1 MNQAGSDS
9 QPRLR
14 LLGEIALF
22 REGAYLALPP
32 SKKTRALLAYLAA
45 TARPHRRERL
55 CSLFWDVPD
64 DPRGALRWSL
74 SRLRPLL
81 DSETATR
88 IIAGR
93 DSVALAVDSL
103 AIDLHQFAAVLVRP
117 QASPAE
123 LAAAA
128 DLVEGDFAEG
138 LELGAC
144 ADFQLWLTTQR
155 EAVRRQHLDLLQ
167 RVVAALPP
175 EAALPYAQ
183 RRLAL
188 DPDAEAHHAD
198 LLRLLLAT
206 GRRREAEKQFDLS
219 VARLREVGAD
229 PVDALK
235 LFWRQ
240 ALASGP
246 AAPLMPAAEA
256 TPADRAMP
264 TQVAPV
270 PPADWTEERKQVS
283 VLHVNLRDA
292 PLTDDPEVV
301 AARMAPL
308 MDCMTSAVERYGGH
322 VMQRRQEGLTALFG
336 APLACQNHTMRA
348 CLAALAM
355 REGGGDA
362 ALAIAIHAGEILVRS
377 NGVTVEAFGP
387 PLRIAQEIERLTPP
401 HAICLSRQAY
411 QLVDGML
418 QAEADGALALPG
430 LAVPLELLILSGEAA
445 VSGAWYARTIRGL
458 SAFVGRQPELSALL
472 RIVAR
477 AAAGSGQVAVI
488 VGEPGLGKSRLLH
501 ELVQQSEVAQGG
513 WRRIE
518 GAATPYDQDTPY
530 FLVGR
535 LLRHWL
541 QVDRRLPAGD
551 LRRRLDAAI
560 AALDPALAWAAPA
573 LGIPLDLPVDAAWHA
588 LDAGQRRRQVIDAVD
603 AVLAALA
610 AQQPLLLVIEDLH
623 WADAESAAII
633 ENAVN
638 RMARRRIAILV
649 TTRPEGA
656 PGWIAKS
663 MCHPLRL
670 GALDSAAAEEMADA
684 LLGDDISLADLK
696 RRLVERTAGTPLFL
710 EESVNALVES
720 GTLLG
725 QRGAYRLT
733 GAQAELRLP
742 ATVQAVLGERIDRL
756 PRPLKLLL
764 QVAAVIG
771 DDVPLNVLRPLM
783 ELPPPVLDA
792 QLDALQDAEFLFETQ
807 PAPNRRFS
815 FKHALTRDVAYAS
828 LLVTQRRRLHQ
839 RVLKIM
845 LRHLRPRGDELVERL
860 AHHAVNGERWALAVK
875 FLRQA
880 GDKGFRRSAYR
891 EAVRFYEAA
900 LKALDNL
907 VWSAAAQ
914 KFSATLRLRLRP
926 PLGAIAAFDRAFA
939 HLDAAERIVAA
950 RHDLPRMISI
960 AIHKSYIL
968 SSQGRIEAAIVAA
981 ERARSLAAGSDDD
994 LAQLEA
1000 RLAHSQALAF
1010 RGDVAG
1016 ALELASPI
1024 RQRLVTDLRHER
1036 LGQTGLRSVW
1046 CLMHMADALTLKG
1059 DLKAARA
1066 VTAEAIAIAEEVNK
1080 PYDRA
1085 VSHLREGFIEIHDG
1099 NPQRAVAAFDRS
1111 RALAEGS
1118 DLAWAAAW
1126 ARTGLGYAYYLS
1138 GHSEAG
1144 THLLEATK
1152 RQATASEFVAV
1163 EAMSS
1168 VFLAD
1173 VRRRTG
1179 QWREAQSEA
1188 AAALA
1193 AARRWSYWDIEV
1205 MALICL
1211 GRVALDRRDDAAVAL
1226 RHLREAAQLAEAR
1239 SYRLML
1245 AEINQLMAP
1254 ALEEIGE
1261 RAAAAA
1267 ATLLADNLLRACRS
1281 GT

>member
-22 REGAYLALPP
+22 RDGAYLALPP

-55 CSLFWDVPD
+55 CSLFWDIPD

-81 DSETATR
+81 DSENATR
-88 IIAGR
+88 IIADR
-93 DSVALAVDSL
+93 DNVALAVDSL
-103 AIDLHQFAAVLVRP
+103 SVDFHEFGRVLARP
-117 QASPAE
+117 EASPTE

-128 DLVEGDFAEG
+128 DLVEGEFAEG

-167 RVVAALPP
+167 RVVATLPP

-183 RRLAL
+183 RRLSL

-198 LLRLLLAT
+198 LLRLLLAA
-206 GRRREAEKQFDLS
+206 GRRREAEKQFELS
-219 VARLREVGAD
+219 LARLRESGAE
-229 PVDALK
+229 PVDSLT

-240 ALASGP
+240 ALAAGP
-246 AAPLMPAAEA
+246 AAPITSRAEVGVAAV
-256 TPADRAMP
+256 DRA
-264 TQVAPV
+264 APAQAGPA
-270 PPADWTEERKQVS
+270 PPAEWSEERKQVS

-292 PLTDDPEVV
+292 PLTDDPEIV

-308 MDCMTSAVERYGGH
+308 MDCMTSAIERYGGH
-322 VMQRRQEGLTALFG
+322 VTQRRQEGLTALFG
-336 APLACQNHTMRA
+336 APVACQNHTMRA

-355 REGGGDA
+355 REGTGDA
-362 ALAIAIHAGEILVRS
+362 SLAIAIHAGEILVRS
-377 NGVTVEAFGP
+377 NGPAVEAFGP
-387 PLRIAQEIERLTPP
+387 PLKIAQEIERMTPP
-401 HAICLSRQAY
+401 HGISLSRQAY

-418 QAEADGALALPG
+418 QAEAGGALALPG
-430 LAVPLELLILSGEAA
+430 LAEPLELLLLSGEAA
-445 VSGAWYARTIRGL
+445 MAGAWYARTIRGL
-458 SAFVGRQPELSALL
+458 SAFVGRQPELSALV
-472 RIVAR
+472 RIAQR
-477 AAAGSGQVAVI
+477 AASGTGQVAVI

-501 ELVQQSEVAQGG
+501 ELVQQGEIAQGG

-518 GAATPYDQDTPY
+518 GAATPYDQDTAY

-541 QVDRRLPAGD
+541 QVDRRLPAAD
-551 LRRRLDAAI
+551 LRRRLEAAI
-560 AALDPALAWAAPA
+560 AALDPALLWAAPA
-573 LGIPLDLPVDAAWHA
+573 LGIPLDLPVDATWHS

-623 WADAESAAII
+623 WADADSAAII
-633 ENAVN
+633 ENTVN
-638 RMARRRIAILV
+638 RLARRRIAICV

-663 MCHPLRL
+663 TCHPLRL
-670 GALDSAAAEEMADA
+670 MALDAAAAEAMADA
-684 LLGDDISLADLK
+684 LLGDDTSLADLK
-696 RRLVERTAGTPLFL
+696 RRLIERTAGTPLFL
-710 EESVNALVES
+710 EEAINALVES
-720 GTLLG
+720 GSLLG

-733 GAQAELRLP
+733 GGQAELRLP

-756 PRPLKLLL
+756 PRHLKLLL

-771 DDVPLNVLRPLM
+771 DDVPLNVLLPLM
-783 ELPPPVLDA
+783 ELPPADLDA

-828 LLVTQRRRLHQ
+828 LLVAQRRRLHQ

-845 LRHLRPRGDELVERL
+845 LRRLRPRGDELVERL

-880 GDKGFRRSAYR
+880 GDKCFRRSAYR
-891 EAVRFYEAA
+891 ESVRFYEAA
-900 LKALDNL
+900 LKALENL
-907 VWSAAAQ
+907 PDAAAAQ

-926 PLGAIAAFDRAFA
+926 PLGAIAAFGQAFA
-939 HLDAAERIVAA
+939 HLDVAERIVAA
-950 RHDLPRMISI
+950 RGDLPRMISI

-968 SSQGRIEAAIVAA
+968 SSQGRIEDAISAA
-981 ERARSLAAGSDDD
+981 ERARSLAAGTEDQ

-1024 RQRLVTDLRHER
+1024 RQRLVTELRHER

-1046 CLMHMADALTLKG
+1046 CLMHLADALTLKG
-1059 DLKAARA
+1059 DLNAARA

-1085 VSHLREGFIEIHDG
+1085 VAHLREGFIEIQDA

-1118 DLAWAAAW
+1118 DLGWVAAW
-1126 ARTGLGYAYYLS
+1126 ARTGLGYAYFLS
-1138 GHSEAG
+1138 GHAEAG

-1152 RQATASEFVAV
+1152 RQAVAAEFVAV

-1173 VRRRTG
+1173 TRRRAG
-1179 QWREAQSEA
+1179 QWRDAENEARS
-1188 AAALA
+1188 ALEG
-1193 AARRWSYWDIEV
+1193 ARHWGYWDIEV

-1226 RHLREAAQLAEAR
+1226 RHLREAAQLAESR

-1254 ALEEIGE
+1254 VLDGIGE
-1261 RAAAAA
+1261 REAAAA
-1267 ATLLADNLLRACRS
+1267 ATLLADRLLRELR
-1281 GT
+1281 